1 MISMQIQKMVVSGM
15 MLLLLLAGCGKEEVM
30 YDVENPSDNQSVEE
44 ETHSSGTM
52 TGDSLTEKL
61 GITDTAWKETIYS
74 DGGEVYVNATIK
86 VPDVSNMHTLEVSEY
101 YYTPEKKKEIVEYF
115 LGKDNVKVNID
126 RVETLEWAEKRIEYC
141 DNVIN
146 DEYRSR
152 EESFVNMFS
161 NEKEE
166 LMLRS
171 NLPLKKDVS
180 ETITDYSENHYICE
194 KDGVE
199 CTLSFDI
206 DEEENRSSWSMVAL
220 SEEDF
225 PDKRFYPLY
234 QPNDAENNLCQMT
247 EEEACKKAETICDEL
262 GLTNMKAVSVQDLL
276 IHGNVLSSDLSEQ
289 SRHNGYYIVLA
300 RNVDGVPVDYKSYYG
315 ENIYLDTDTT
325 INGYPSE
332 KVVIAINDNGLIE
345 MTYEGCLTVDDM
357 GSSVKLLEFEQIKEI
372 FRTELKKLPEE
383 TETWRG
389 LSLQY
394 VRIENES
401 NANQYCYIPVWRL
414 SFDSPYDELDHN
426 AAYNNIFINAMD
438 GSRIYMEEE
447 GGIYYTT
454 VDEYLDYIPEWE

>member
-1 MISMQIQKMVVSGM
+1 MGFKKWILEIIVLILV
-15 MLLLLLAGCGKEEVM
+15 LTGCSKEEVV
-30 YDVENPSDNQSVEE
+30 YDVENSSENQLVEE
-44 ETHSSGTM
+44 EGHSVV
-52 TGDSLTEKL
+52 TGSSLAERL
-61 GITDTAWKETIYS
+61 GVTDTVWKETIHS
-74 DGGEVYVNATIK
+74 EGGEVYVNATID
-86 VPDVSNMHTLEVSEY
+86 VPDASNMHTLEVSEH
-101 YYTPEKKKEIVEYF
+101 YYTPEEKKELVKYF
-115 LGKDNVKVNID
+115 LGEDNVKVNVN
-126 RVETLEWAEKRIEYC
+126 RVETLEWAQKRMEYC
-141 DNVIN
+141 DNMIN
-146 DEYRSR
+146 NEYNSR
-152 EESFVNMFS
+152 EKSLVNMFV

-180 ETITDYSENHYICE
+180 EAITDYSENHYICN

-199 CTLSFDI
+199 YTLSFDI

-220 SEEDF
+220 SEEEF
-225 PDKRFYPLY
+225 PDKRVYPFY
-234 QPNDAENNLCQMT
+234 QPDESENNLCQMT

-262 GLTNMKAVSVQDLL
+262 GLANMKAVSVQDLL
-276 IHGNVLSSDLSEQ
+276 IRRNMLASDLSEQ

-332 KVVIAINDNGLIE
+332 KVVIALNDNGLIE

-357 GSSVKLLEFEQIKEI
+357 GSSVKLLEFEQIQEI
-372 FRTELKKLPEE
+372 FRTELEKLLEE

-389 LSLQY
+389 LSLEY
-394 VRIENES
+394 IRIENAS
-401 NANQYCYIPVWRL
+401 NANQYRYIPVWRL
-414 SFDSPYDELDHN
+414 SSDAPYDELDRIP
-426 AAYNNIFINAMD
+426 AYYNIFINAMD